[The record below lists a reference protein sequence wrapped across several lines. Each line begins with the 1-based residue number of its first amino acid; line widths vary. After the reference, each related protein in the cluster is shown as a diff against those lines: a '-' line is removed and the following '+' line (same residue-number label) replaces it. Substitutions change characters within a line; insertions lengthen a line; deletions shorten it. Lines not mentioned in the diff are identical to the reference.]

1 MKNSALLINTAR
13 GGLIDED
20 ALYKALKNK
29 TINSAAFDVFKEE
42 PPIKN
47 KLLDMNN
54 FIMSPHI
61 GGSTIESILNM
72 GHAAIE
78 GLDNP
83 QDPINFLI
91 YQ

>member
-1 MKNSALLINTAR
+1 
-13 GGLIDED
+13 
-20 ALYKALKNK
+20 
-29 TINSAAFDVFKEE
+29 
-42 PPIKN
+42 
-47 KLLDMNN
+47 MNN

-61 GGSTIESILNM
+61 GGSTIESILYM
-72 GHAAIE
+72 GHADIE